1 MFTGLIEGLSQISKI
16 SKNRSGLDVHCRYA
30 VPNDTK
36 IGASVCLNGVCST
49 IVSTSET
56 SFFIQLL
63 SETLEIST
71 FNDIA
76 VGDYLNLEWSLTP
89 SSKMGGHIVS
99 GHVDDVGVIEEI
111 SWGEKWGT
119 LVIEFDEKWK
129 NNIVYKGSITI
140 DGISLTIA
148 ELGKNWVKCCVIPH
162 TLESTVLKYK
172 KNGDKVNLEFDML
185 GKYFNRYISN
195 CVEYDNGSS
204 DKNTKFIKKLL
215 NAGFLNEK

>member
-1 MFTGLIEGLSQISKI
+1 MFTGLVEGLSKVSKI
-16 SKNRSGLDVHCRYA
+16 SKNKSGLDVYCSYS
-30 VPNDTK
+30 VPNDTQL
-36 IGASVCLNGVCST
+36 GASVCLNGVCTT
-49 IVSTSET
+49 IVSKSET

-71 FNDIA
+71 FRDIA
-76 VGDYLNLEWSLTP
+76 VGDFLNLEWSLTP

-99 GHVDDVGVIEEI
+99 GHVDDVGVIKEN
-111 SWGEKWGT
+111 SWDEKWGT
-119 LVIEFDEKWK
+119 LIIEFDEKWK

-185 GKYFNRYISN
+185 GKYFNRFNANKDY
-195 CVEYDNGSS
+195 
-204 DKNTKFIKKLL
+204 KKFKKEFP
-215 NAGFLNEK
+215 NAIVIPEKININ

>member
-1 MFTGLIEGLSQISKI
+1 MRAYYELEVSSRLYNIIYSSSNYDCIMKESYFDNLVS
-16 SKNRSGLDVHCRYA
+16 
-30 VPNDTK
+30 
-36 IGASVCLNGVCST
+36 LN
-49 IVSTSET
+49 TSN
-56 SFFIQLL
+56 FIQLL

-129 NNIVYKGSITI
+129 NNIKILVPPVRTE
-140 DGISLTIA
+140 LT
-148 ELGKNWVKCCVIPH
+148 LPC
-162 TLESTVLKYK
+162 
-172 KNGDKVNLEFDML
+172 KNGILN
-185 GKYFNRYISN
+185 
-195 CVEYDNGSS
+195 VECL
-204 DKNTKFIKKLL
+204 F
-215 NAGFLNEK
+215 

>member
-1 MFTGLIEGLSQISKI
+1 MTPAIASIPLPTDTSGAVTDLFNEFIKVFWAKPIPN
-16 SKNRSGLDVHCRYA
+16 KNRSGLDVHCRYA

-129 NNIVYKGSITI
+129 NN
-140 DGISLTIA
+140 
-148 ELGKNWVKCCVIPH
+148 
-162 TLESTVLKYK
+162 
-172 KNGDKVNLEFDML
+172 
-185 GKYFNRYISN
+185 R
-195 CVEYDNGSS
+195 
-204 DKNTKFIKKLL
+204 
-215 NAGFLNEK
+215 